1 MSETLITFFGIY
13 FLCLFK
19 FIAGPVLG
27 SAAGYGFWKIMLVSV
42 SGMMTSVFVFTMVG
56 LRIKSF
62 LALRKKKKSAV
73 FSKRSRSIVTLWK
86 KYGEIGI
93 AFATPVFLTPIGGT
107 LILVSFG
114 TKKRK
119 IFFFM
124 FWSGIF
130 WATIFS
136 LSIEQILRIPF
147 FDRLLG

>member
-1 MSETLITFFGIY
+1 MSESLITFFGIY

-27 SAAGYGFWKIMLVSV
+27 SAAGYSFWKIILVSV
-42 SGMMTSVFVFTMVG
+42 AGMMTSVVVFTLLG
-56 LRIKSF
+56 TRIKKILALRIK
-62 LALRKKKKSAV
+62 RKNVV
-73 FSKRSRSIVTLWK
+73 FSKRSRSIVSLWK

-93 AFATPVFLTPIGGT
+93 AFATPIFLTPIGGT

-114 TKKRK
+114 AKKRR
-119 IFFFM
+119 IFFHM
-124 FWSGIF
+124 FWSAIF
-130 WATIFS
+130 WSIIFS